1 MNSLMNQFAALAAVL
16 LLVSGHRA
24 EETTAKSRDH
34 LVTQKRYENRH
45 CAHAVARESVHA
57 AATALLEARLVAEF
71 VATSLAGFSIARAW
85 FEVAAAFADAARTCV
100 A

>member
-16 LLVSGHRA
+16 FLVSGHRV
-24 EETTAKSRDH
+24 EGTTPKSRDH
-34 LVTQKRYENRH
+34 LVTQKRYKNRH

-71 VATSLAGFSIARAW
+71 VATGLAGFSIARAW